1 MASNRDKRLRRKVRH
16 SYMLSTMSIA
26 LVLFLLGIVSYV
38 SFKTIKGVLDP
49 SLRVTL
55 TVDIN
60 NNLWETEKEVILNN
74 INAFD
79 ETESVKFVSR
89 DERFSRSELSFEV
102 DMELLGGENPL
113 RDCYEVT
120 LKGEYADA
128 QHIDAIA
135 EELMSIPGVEYVDR
149 PNLEDVERSTQNIWA
164 ISLILVVF
172 SVALFVISILLLNN
186 TLRLAI
192 YSKRYLINTMKLVG
206 ATKWYIMRPLL
217 ISALKQGL
225 LSGIIA
231 SVMMC
236 AMVCGVVNLLPEGVT
251 TISYMELGLMSAIIT
266 IVGVVI
272 TVGFSALAVNKFVN
286 MKSNKIHLY

>member
-1 MASNRDKRLRRKVRH
+1 
-16 SYMLSTMSIA
+16 MLSTASIA
-26 LVLFLLGIVSYV
+26 LVLFLLGIVGYV

-55 TVDIN
+55 TADISD
-60 NNLWETEKEVILNN
+60 NLWENEKQVILNS
-74 INAFD
+74 INSL
-79 ETESVKFVSR
+79 EQTESVVFISKE
-89 DERFSRSELSFEV
+89 ERFNRSELPFEV

-120 LKGEYADA
+120 LRSDYADA
-128 QHIDAIA
+128 QHIDVVV
-135 EELMSIPGVEYVDR
+135 EELSSIPGVEYVDR
-149 PNLEDVERSTQNIWA
+149 PSLEDVERSTQNILA

-172 SVALFVISILLLNN
+172 SVALFIISILLLNN

-231 SVMMC
+231 SAMMC
-236 AMVCGVVNLLPEGVT
+236 AMIYGVVAILPIGVA
-251 TISYMELGLMSAIIT
+251 TITPVELAVMSGVIT
-266 IVGVVI
+266 LIGVVI
-272 TVGFSALAVNKFVN
+272 TVAFSAMAINKFVN

>member
-55 TVDIN
+55 TVDVN
-60 NNLWETEKEVILNN
+60 NNLWENEKEVILNN

-79 ETESVKFVSR
+79 ETESAKFVSKE
-89 DERFSRSELSFEV
+89 ERFSRSELSFEV

-120 LKGEYADA
+120 LKSEYADA

-135 EELMSIPGVEYVDR
+135 EELLSIPGVEYVDR

-172 SVALFVISILLLNN
+172 SVALFIISILLLNN

-251 TISYMELGLMSAIIT
+251 TISCMELGLMSAIIT
-266 IVGVVI
+266 VIGVVI

>member
-1 MASNRDKRLRRKVRH
+1 
-16 SYMLSTMSIA
+16 MLSTASIA
-26 LVLFLLGIVSYV
+26 LVLFLLGIVGYV

-55 TVDIN
+55 TADISD
-60 NNLWETEKEVILNN
+60 NLWENEKQVILNS
-74 INAFD
+74 INSL
-79 ETESVKFVSR
+79 EQTESVVFISKE
-89 DERFSRSELSFEV
+89 ERFNRSELPFEV

-120 LKGEYADA
+120 LRSDYADA
-128 QHIDAIA
+128 QHIDVVV
-135 EELMSIPGVEYVDR
+135 EELSSIPGVEYVDR
-149 PNLEDVERSTQNIWA
+149 PSLEDVERSTQNILA

-172 SVALFVISILLLNN
+172 SVALFIISILLLNN

-231 SVMMC
+231 SAMMC
-236 AMVCGVVNLLPEGVT
+236 AMIYGVVAILPIGVA
-251 TISYMELGLMSAIIT
+251 TITPVELAVMSGVIT
-266 IVGVVI
+266 LIGVVI
-272 TVGFSALAVNKFVN
+272 TVAFSAMANNKFVN

>member
-1 MASNRDKRLRRKVRH
+1 MRH
-16 SYMLSTMSIA
+16 SYMLSTASIA
-26 LVLFLLGIVSYV
+26 LVLFLLGIVGYV

-55 TVDIN
+55 TADISD
-60 NNLWETEKEVILNN
+60 NLWENEKQVILNS
-74 INAFD
+74 INSL
-79 ETESVKFVSR
+79 EQTESVVFISKE
-89 DERFSRSELSFEV
+89 ERFNRSELPFEV

-120 LKGEYADA
+120 LRSDYADA
-128 QHIDAIA
+128 QHIDVVV
-135 EELMSIPGVEYVDR
+135 EELSSIPGVEYVDR
-149 PNLEDVERSTQNIWA
+149 PSLEDVERSTQNILA
-164 ISLILVVF
+164 ISLILVVS
-172 SVALFVISILLLNN
+172 SVALFIISILLLNN

-231 SVMMC
+231 SAMMC
-236 AMVCGVVNLLPEGVT
+236 AMIYGVVAILPIGVA
-251 TISYMELGLMSAIIT
+251 TITPVELAVMSGVIT
-266 IVGVVI
+266 LIGVVI
-272 TVGFSALAVNKFVN
+272 TVAFSAMAINKFVN

>member
-1 MASNRDKRLRRKVRH
+1 MASNRDRRLKRKVRH
-16 SYMLSTMSIA
+16 SYMLSTASIA

-38 SFKTIKGVLDP
+38 SFKTIRGVLDP

-55 TVDIN
+55 SVDLSDD
-60 NNLWETEKEVILNN
+60 LWANERLAIENSITSMEQVDRVN
-74 INAFD
+74 
-79 ETESVKFVSR
+79 FVSK
-89 DERFSRSELSFEV
+89 DDRFNRSELPFEV
-102 DMELLGGENPL
+102 DMELLGDKNPL

-120 LKGEYADA
+120 LKGDYAEA
-128 QHIDAIA
+128 RHIDAVV
-135 EELMSIPGVEYVDR
+135 EELSSIHGVEYVDK

-164 ISLILVVF
+164 ITLILVVF
-172 SVALFVISILLLNN
+172 SVALFIISILLLNN

-217 ISALKQGL
+217 ASALKQGL

-231 SVMMC
+231 SAMMC
-236 AMVCGVVNLLPEGVT
+236 AMVCGVVAILPVGVAT
-251 TISYMELGLMSAIIT
+251 VSTMELVVMSVVIT
-266 IVGVVI
+266 LIGVVI
-272 TVGFSALAVNKFVN
+272 TVGFSAMAINKFVN

>member
-1 MASNRDKRLRRKVRH
+1 
-16 SYMLSTMSIA
+16 MLSTASIA
-26 LVLFLLGIVSYV
+26 LVLFLLGIVGYV
-38 SFKTIKGVLDP
+38 SFKTIKSVLDP

-55 TVDIN
+55 TADISD
-60 NNLWETEKEVILNN
+60 NLWENEKQVILNS
-74 INAFD
+74 INSL
-79 ETESVKFVSR
+79 EQTESVVFISKE
-89 DERFSRSELSFEV
+89 ERFNRSELPFEV

-120 LKGEYADA
+120 LRSDYADA
-128 QHIDAIA
+128 QHIDVVV
-135 EELMSIPGVEYVDR
+135 EELSSIPGVEYVDR
-149 PNLEDVERSTQNIWA
+149 PSLEDVERSTQNILA

-172 SVALFVISILLLNN
+172 SVALFIISILLLNN

-231 SVMMC
+231 SAMMC
-236 AMVCGVVNLLPEGVT
+236 AMIYGVVAILPIGVA
-251 TISYMELGLMSAIIT
+251 TITPVELAVMSGVIT
-266 IVGVVI
+266 LIGVVI
-272 TVGFSALAVNKFVN
+272 TVAFSAMAINKFVN

>member
-1 MASNRDKRLRRKVRH
+1 
-16 SYMLSTMSIA
+16 
-26 LVLFLLGIVSYV
+26 
-38 SFKTIKGVLDP
+38 
-49 SLRVTL
+49 VTL
-55 TVDIN
+55 TVDISD
-60 NNLWETEKEVILNN
+60 NLWENEKQVILNS
-74 INAFD
+74 INSL
-79 ETESVKFVSR
+79 EQTESVVFISKE
-89 DERFSRSELSFEV
+89 ERFNRSELPFEV

-120 LKGEYADA
+120 LRSDYADA
-128 QHIDAIA
+128 QHIDVVV
-135 EELMSIPGVEYVDR
+135 EELSSIPGVEYVDR
-149 PNLEDVERSTQNIWA
+149 PSLEDVERSTQNILA

-172 SVALFVISILLLNN
+172 SVALFIISILLLNN

-231 SVMMC
+231 SAMMC
-236 AMVCGVVNLLPEGVT
+236 AMIYGVVAILPIGVA
-251 TISYMELGLMSAIIT
+251 TITPMELAVMSGVIT
-266 IVGVVI
+266 LIGVVI
-272 TVGFSALAVNKFVN
+272 TVAFSAMAINKFVN

>member
-1 MASNRDKRLRRKVRH
+1 MASNRDRRLRRKVRH
-16 SYMLSTMSIA
+16 SYMLSTASIA
-26 LVLFLLGIVSYV
+26 LVLFLLGIVGYV

-55 TVDIN
+55 TADISD
-60 NNLWETEKEVILNN
+60 NLWENEKQVILNS
-74 INAFD
+74 INSL
-79 ETESVKFVSR
+79 EQTESVVFISKE
-89 DERFSRSELSFEV
+89 ERFNRSELPFEV

-120 LKGEYADA
+120 LRSDCADA
-128 QHIDAIA
+128 QHIDVVV
-135 EELMSIPGVEYVDR
+135 EELSSIPGVEYVDR
-149 PNLEDVERSTQNIWA
+149 PSLEDVERSTQNILA

-172 SVALFVISILLLNN
+172 SVALFIISILLLNN

-231 SVMMC
+231 SAMMC
-236 AMVCGVVNLLPEGVT
+236 AMIYGVVAILPIGVA
-251 TISYMELGLMSAIIT
+251 TITPVELAVMSGVIT
-266 IVGVVI
+266 LIGVVI
-272 TVGFSALAVNKFVN
+272 TVAFSAMAINKFVN

>member
-1 MASNRDKRLRRKVRH
+1 
-16 SYMLSTMSIA
+16 MLSTASIA
-26 LVLFLLGIVSYV
+26 LVLFLLGIVGYV

-55 TVDIN
+55 RADISD
-60 NNLWETEKEVILNN
+60 NLWENEKQVLLNS
-74 INAFD
+74 INSL
-79 ETESVKFVSR
+79 EQTESVVFISK
-89 DERFSRSELSFEV
+89 DERFNRSELPFEV

-120 LKGEYADA
+120 LRGDYADA
-128 QHIDAIA
+128 QHIDVVV
-135 EELMSIPGVEYVDR
+135 EELSSIPGVEYVDR
-149 PNLEDVERSTQNIWA
+149 PSLEDVERSTQNILA

-172 SVALFVISILLLNN
+172 SVALFIISILLLNN

-231 SVMMC
+231 SAMMC
-236 AMVCGVVNLLPEGVT
+236 AMIYGVVAILPIGVA
-251 TISYMELGLMSAIIT
+251 TITPVELAVMSGVIT
-266 IVGVVI
+266 LIGVVI
-272 TVGFSALAVNKFVN
+272 TVAFSAMAINKFVN